1 MKLLKSKEGKF
12 SLSSMDAGAMIQGI
26 ILIVLAL
33 KVFAV
38 GLPEMATAGNEVSD
52 TGYALTGLFAS
63 DSVLILAIV
72 GAVLLAVILQVLPKS
87 KGR

>member
-1 MKLLKSKEGKF
+1 MKMLKAKSGKF
-12 SLSSMDAGAMIQGI
+12 GFSTMNAGKLIEGI
-26 ILIVLAL
+26 ILIVLGL

-52 TGYALTGLFAS
+52 TGYSLTSLFAS

-72 GAVLLAVILQVLPKS
+72 GAVLLAVVLQVLPG